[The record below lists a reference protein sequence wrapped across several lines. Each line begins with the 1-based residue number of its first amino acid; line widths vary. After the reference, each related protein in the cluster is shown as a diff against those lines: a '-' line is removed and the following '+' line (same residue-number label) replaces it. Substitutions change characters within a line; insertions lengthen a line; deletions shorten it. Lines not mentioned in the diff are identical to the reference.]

1 MLQERRWADFP
12 NVTFTFDCT
21 GRSIG
26 FYADV
31 EFDCMVNWIMLN
43 CKLFVVGFLVSGRM
57 LEVGTSHPLCYFLW
71 LFIRHYYSSLC
82 RLLVGPGFVS

>member
-43 CKLFVVGFLVSGRM
+43 CKLFLSVS
-57 LEVGTSHPLCYFLW
+57 
-71 LFIRHYYSSLC
+71 
-82 RLLVGPGFVS
+82 